1 MEEIKTISKEQ
12 DSSSL
17 KIRKWLIK
25 PWVAFIITLIL
36 VAGTVYAGQNYF
48 NSGEEKDNNKETQE
62 ESRKKVK
69 TMILD
74 LSEQNNFISAVGTVK
89 PETIIEVVAL
99 SQGTVRALFFDIGE
113 KVYINQ
119 VLADLHNNT
128 ALTSNSNA
136 QINYFN
142 MQNNIDAII
151 RLTDGTIRQAE
162 IGIQNALKSIGSAEI
177 ALKTAEDNLTN
188 TISLQEKNNTDTK
201 DKAIILFSDYLN
213 TVNNTLEQVNYIIKA
228 EGDIQ
233 LDGVATTLSI
243 KNPQHLSDAKNYY
256 LLTRNAYIGLN
267 QIKPSRNTVVN
278 NIKEVI
284 NALELTKLTVD
295 NTIKALNSTISNPN
309 FSQSS
314 MNTQLTIFSTFRSAV
329 VSAQTSSK
337 TTLDSLENLKL
348 ANKKE
353 KDALD
358 NAISSAKKQ
367 LELAQIGHDIA
378 SASLE
383 SARQSQEQQLIGAQT
398 SLDSAEGQL
407 NLSNDQIVD
416 LTINAPMGGTIT
428 GKFIELGGEVA
439 PGQKIAEVQKIDKVK
454 IEISLPSEDIYRIEV
469 GQKVIINDK
478 LEAEISLID
487 PTADSVTRKVRA
499 EILFDNKENKL
510 ITGTFVDVIISIK
523 EQEKVSPES
532 VSIPLKAVTI
542 AEGENYVFVNDKG
555 IAKKV
560 VVEVGK
566 TEGALIEILSGLN
579 DGNELIVEGGKNL
592 EEDESIEISNL

>member
-89 PETIIEVVAL
+89 PETIVEVVAL